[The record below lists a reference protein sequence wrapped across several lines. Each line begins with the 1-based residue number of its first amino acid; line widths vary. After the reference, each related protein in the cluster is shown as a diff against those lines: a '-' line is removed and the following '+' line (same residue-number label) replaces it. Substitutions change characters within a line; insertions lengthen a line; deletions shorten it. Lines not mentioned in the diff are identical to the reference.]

1 MKEQTI
7 TRPTLLWTCVVG
19 AHIQCVNNHYP
30 TFKYK
35 DMKFVLDTVYTQ
47 IIQFQHYKGGVQII
61 MSKFN
66 TPKYIIKCAQ
76 KRVRMFNA

>member
-19 AHIQCVNNHYP
+19 AHLQCVKNHYAK
-30 TFKYK
+30 FKYK
-35 DMKFVLDTVYTQ
+35 DMKFVLDTNYTQ
-47 IIQFQHYKGGVQII
+47 ITQCKHSEGGVHITI
-61 MSKFN
+61 SKFN

-76 KRVRMFNA
+76 KRVHMFNA